1 MLGGSLA
8 EDRESLMLHY
18 TQASMLCLVSLS
30 FLTPLSIPVDV
41 TRVWAVRRVMRVVG
55 ATPWLYAWIEQ

>member
-18 TQASMLCLVSLS
+18 TQANMLCLVSLS
-30 FLTPLSIPVDV
+30 FLTPLSI
-41 TRVWAVRRVMRVVG
+41 RVYVVRRVMRFVG